1 MTWNPLFHLNEFQLI
16 VIVLLV
22 VIAWMIGK
30 VSDQLSAIL
39 DENLNILSVL
49 ERKDTDKYD
58 YDSHD

>member
-1 MTWNPLFHLNEFQLI
+1 MTWNPFHLNEFQLI

-49 ERKDTDKYD
+49 ERKDTDKCD

>member
-1 MTWNPLFHLNEFQLI
+1 MTWNPFHLNEFQLI

-22 VIAWMIGK
+22 MIVWMIGK

-49 ERKDTDKYD
+49 ESKDTDKYD

>member
-1 MTWNPLFHLNEFQLI
+1 MTWNPFHLNEFQLI

-49 ERKDTDKYD
+49 ERKGTDKCD
-58 YDSHD
+58 FDSHD